1 MAVQEHVPS
10 AVGRRAFLKGA
21 AVAAAAASF
30 PAGEAL
36 AHKAKPKANN
46 NQIWLMTSAF
56 AADPDFEA
64 VVARAK
70 ALGAQGLELCVFRR
84 DTDRNDHIA
93 THLDYDAFTSERAKK
108 VVEICN
114 REGLRISVG
123 AYDNLIGGNP
133 DLQVVNQNHIL
144 KLIRIAAMLGGDV
157 NDVVCGTFVGYDQ
170 KLGAEDGGF
179 EKNLEKFKKVFAPI
193 LRYAKDLGVTVCVE
207 NCPMEGWV
215 PASSPV
221 CYCNL
226 PGCLAARKLMYAILD
241 DSSNLQETY
250 DPSHDIWQH
259 IDPSDVINA
268 MDFSKLRRVHIKGT
282 RNFPDDEEAVNWGR
296 LFPRQRVSDAL
307 AAKAG
312 LPALAPDEKG
322 GNWDRMNYEPRLPGF
337 GGSDSCDWTKFLETL
352 MAKGYRHPFVIEN
365 EGCNSS
371 HTGNMG
377 ATMQGFRATIL
388 NTAPVVWPLGPD
400 GYAFDAADMKPM
412 TDRFAKDLPVVTM
425 DKLTA

>member
-1 MAVQEHVPS
+1 MSAKDHVPA

-30 PAGEAL
+30 PMRDAV
-36 AHKAKPKANN
+36 AHQAKPKANN

-56 AADPDFEA
+56 ASDPDFEA

-70 ALGAQGLELCVFRR
+70 TLGAQGLELCVFRR

-93 THLDYDAFTSERAKK
+93 THLEYDAFTADRAKK
-108 VVEICN
+108 VIETCN

-157 NDVVCGTFVGYDQ
+157 NDVVCGTFVGYDHI
-170 KLGAEDGGF
+170 LGRQDSGF
-179 EKNLEKFKKVFAPI
+179 EKNLVKFKKVFQPI
-193 LRYAKDLGVTVCVE
+193 LNYAKSLGVTVCVE
-207 NCPMEGWV
+207 NCPMEGWQ
-215 PASSPV
+215 PV
-221 CYCNL
+221 TQPDAYNNL

-241 DSSNLQETY
+241 DDSALQETY

-259 IDPSDVINA
+259 IDPTDVVNA
-268 MDFSKLRRVHIKGT
+268 MDFRKLRRVHIKGT
-282 RNFPDDEEAVNWGR
+282 RNFTNDEEAVHWGR
-296 LFPRQRVSDAL
+296 LYPQQSVDAAL
-307 AAKAG
+307 AKKAG
-312 LPALAPDEKG
+312 VPLPG
-322 GNWDRMNYEPRLPGF
+322 GEWDRLSYEPRLPGF
-337 GGSDSCDWTKFLETL
+337 GGSDSCDWTRFLENL
-352 MAKGYRHPFVIEN
+352 MAKGYHNPFVIEN

-377 ATMQGFRATIL
+377 ATLQGFKATIL
-388 NTAPVVWPLGPD
+388 NTAPVVWPLGPQ
-400 GYAFDAADMKPM
+400 GYAYDASAMKPM
-412 TDRFAKDLPVVTM
+412 TDRFAKELPVMTM
-425 DKLTA
+425 SKLS